1 MADWRAEVIPE
12 KKEEY
17 SIYYAYAEVFFDRGC
32 DRWVAIGSDDRS
44 DVWLND
50 VPIWGSSNKLKAWTL
65 AEDFRRV
72 HFKKGRNRILA
83 RVENGHWNCGWSLC
97 ISVEDAKT
105 GL

>member
-1 MADWRAEVIPE
+1 MTAAAALVMMAAAATAAAATAAGARVIDNGQL
-12 KKEEY
+12 
-17 SIYYAYAEVFFDRGC
+17 SGNQH
-32 DRWVAIGSDDRS
+32 IGGGVRVSTMDRS
-44 DVWLND
+44 RVYDNTYGGRL
-50 VPIWGSSNKLKAWTL
+50 GRL

-105 GL
+105 EL